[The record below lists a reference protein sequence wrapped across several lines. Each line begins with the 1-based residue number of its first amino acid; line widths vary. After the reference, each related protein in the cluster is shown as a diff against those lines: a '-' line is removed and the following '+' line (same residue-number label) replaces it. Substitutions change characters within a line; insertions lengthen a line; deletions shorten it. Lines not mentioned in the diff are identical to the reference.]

1 MTHYITAETLSRC
14 ITEVITAH
22 DEQLAK
28 FTELLHD
35 LYDTSTN
42 AVELFRIL
50 NHTRIRLL
58 HCPPAIANRIDH
70 LLKVAIGYIDTE
82 LELLARYGNRN
93 TTHETRFRWTGSLV
107 ELVEI
112 IYAFDEL
119 HCINDGETPINELFS
134 FFGRLFGMGRGICK
148 KNINIDKPVIFR
160 QLIHLPVYVIIAL
173 QTLNG
178 YCCVLFDLNGANFL
192 QGNMGF
198 GMACRI
204 FIIKADF
211 HRNGNSLLIRDIV
224 QQS

>member
-58 HCPPAIANRIDH
+58 HCPPAIANRIDY

-134 FFGRLFGMGRGICK
+134 FFGRLFGMEMKESHCYNAYTDMKRR
-148 KNINIDKPVIFR
+148 KNDSRTYFLDKMR
-160 QLIHLPVYVIIAL
+160 ER
-173 QTLNG
+173 LNLRMQ
-178 YCCVLFDLNGANFL
+178 CDDEKE
-192 QGNMGF
+192 
-198 GMACRI
+198 RERR
-204 FIIKADF
+204 K
-211 HRNGNSLLIRDIV
+211 
-224 QQS
+224 